1 MCQMLFACRVA
12 GLFSYAVFFIFP
24 HSTPCV
30 RFSPHTA
37 FHRRIL
43 ADLRP
48 SLRYSL
54 QVPSSL
60 RPLLFST
67 GSAAYCSSSAYILLW
82 MPNTFPRSDN
92 PIRYHTPLGACYGT
106 DDFFDSLS
114 HASPYLAVSST
125 CITAWTVSLYFAGSS
140 GSFRAMLTVGV
151 LWTTGIS
158 VGCLSQPSA
167 DFTELRTVKLSL
179 STARRSLWWMF
190 PSIGL
195 SVLLQFITA
204 VRNLLRYERV
214 APCVQSVPEPTLQLP
229 RTGSKPLS
237 PPELPP
243 LG

>member
-1 MCQMLFACRVA
+1 MSSSDKHERLFVSALHVLVLSPRGHAFYFC
-12 GLFSYAVFFIFP
+12 IFP
-24 HSTPCV
+24 CFTPYV

-48 SLRYSL
+48 SLRYLL

-67 GSAAYCSSSAYILLW
+67 GSAAYCSSSAYILLR

-106 DDFFDSLS
+106 EDFFDGFS
-114 HASPYLAVSST
+114 HASPYSVISST
-125 CITAWTVSLYFAGSS
+125 HIAVRTVSLYFAGSS
-140 GSFRAMLTVGV
+140 GSFGAMLTVGV

-195 SVLLQFITA
+195 SVLLQ
-204 VRNLLRYERV
+204 
-214 APCVQSVPEPTLQLP
+214 
-229 RTGSKPLS
+229 
-237 PPELPP
+237 
-243 LG
+243 

>member
-24 HSTPCV
+24 HSTPCM

-106 DDFFDSLS
+106 KDFFDGFS
-114 HASPYLAVSST
+114 HASPYSAISST
-125 CITAWTVSLYFAGSS
+125 HIAVRTVSLYFAGSS
-140 GSFRAMLTVGV
+140 VS
-151 LWTTGIS
+151 
-158 VGCLSQPSA
+158 
-167 DFTELRTVKLSL
+167 
-179 STARRSLWWMF
+179 
-190 PSIGL
+190 
-195 SVLLQFITA
+195 
-204 VRNLLRYERV
+204 YEACSPWV
-214 APCVQSVPEPTLQLP
+214 FYGPPAYQLAA
-229 RTGSKPLS
+229 
-237 PPELPP
+237 
-243 LG
+243 

>member
-1 MCQMLFACRVA
+1 MSSGGKHERLFVSALHVLVSSSRGHAFYFC
-12 GLFSYAVFFIFP
+12 IFP
-24 HSTPCV
+24 CFTPCM

-106 DDFFDSLS
+106 DDFFGSLS
-114 HASPYLAVSST
+114 YASPYLAASST
-125 CITAWTVSLYFAGSS
+125 CIAAWTVSLYFAGSS
-140 GSFRAMLTVGV
+140 DRNGHTHHGYFMDHRHISWLLESTFCRLHRASYG
-151 LWTTGIS
+151 
-158 VGCLSQPSA
+158 
-167 DFTELRTVKLSL
+167 
-179 STARRSLWWMF
+179 
-190 PSIGL
+190 
-195 SVLLQFITA
+195 
-204 VRNLLRYERV
+204 
-214 APCVQSVPEPTLQLP
+214 
-229 RTGSKPLS
+229 
-237 PPELPP
+237 
-243 LG
+243 

>member
-1 MCQMLFACRVA
+1 MSAYSYQPCMSLCHHHEGMLFISA
-12 GLFSYAVFFIFP
+12 
-24 HSTPCV
+24 
-30 RFSPHTA
+30 FSPAPHRA
-37 FHRRIL
+37 CDFHRTRRSIDEFSPTWGHHSGTHYKYHHRC
-43 ADLRP
+43 DLCFSAPVWLLIVLRQP
-48 SLRYSL
+48 TSL
-54 QVPSSL
+54 L
-60 RPLLFST
+60 RMS
-67 GSAAYCSSSAYILLW
+67 
-82 MPNTFPRSDN
+82 NTFPRSDN

-195 SVLLQFITA
+195 SVLLQ
-204 VRNLLRYERV
+204 
-214 APCVQSVPEPTLQLP
+214 
-229 RTGSKPLS
+229 
-237 PPELPP
+237 
-243 LG
+243 

>member
-1 MCQMLFACRVA
+1 MCRMLFACRVA

-24 HSTPCV
+24 HSTLHV
-30 RFSPHTA
+30 RLSPHAA

-106 DDFFDSLS
+106 KDFFDGFS
-114 HASPYLAVSST
+114 HASPYSAISST
-125 CITAWTVSLYFAGSS
+125 HIAVRTVSLYFAGSS
-140 GSFRAMLTVGV
+140 GSFGAMLTVGV

-158 VGCLSQPSA
+158 VGCLSQLSA
-167 DFTELRTVKLSL
+167 DFTELRTVKLLL

-195 SVLLQFITA
+195 SVLLQ
-204 VRNLLRYERV
+204 
-214 APCVQSVPEPTLQLP
+214 
-229 RTGSKPLS
+229 
-237 PPELPP
+237 
-243 LG
+243 

>member
-1 MCQMLFACRVA
+1 MSSGDKHECLFVSALHVLVSSPRGHA
-12 GLFSYAVFFIFP
+12 FYFRIFP
-24 HSTPCV
+24 CFTPCV

-106 DDFFDSLS
+106 KDFFDGFS
-114 HASPYLAVSST
+114 HASPYSAISST
-125 CITAWTVSLYFAGSS
+125 HIAVRTVSLYFAGSS
-140 GSFRAMLTVGV
+140 DRNGHTHHGHFMDHRHISWLLESTFCRLHRASYG
-151 LWTTGIS
+151 
-158 VGCLSQPSA
+158 
-167 DFTELRTVKLSL
+167 
-179 STARRSLWWMF
+179 
-190 PSIGL
+190 
-195 SVLLQFITA
+195 
-204 VRNLLRYERV
+204 
-214 APCVQSVPEPTLQLP
+214 
-229 RTGSKPLS
+229 
-237 PPELPP
+237 
-243 LG
+243 

>member
-1 MCQMLFACRVA
+1 MSSGDKHECLFVSALHVLVSSPRGHA
-12 GLFSYAVFFIFP
+12 FYFRIFP
-24 HSTPCV
+24 CFTPCM
-30 RFSPHTA
+30 RLSSHTA
-37 FHRRIL
+37 FHRQIL

-67 GSAAYCSSSAYILLW
+67 GSAAYCSSSACILLR
-82 MPNTFPRSDN
+82 MSNTFPRSDN
-92 PIRYHTPLGACYGT
+92 PIRYHTPLGARYGT
-106 DDFFDSLS
+106 EDFFDGFS
-114 HASPYLAVSST
+114 HASSYSAISST
-125 CITAWTVSLYFAGSS
+125 HIAVRTVSLYFAGSS

-195 SVLLQFITA
+195 SVLLQFHHCSA
-204 VRNLLRYERV
+204 
-214 APCVQSVPEPTLQLP
+214 
-229 RTGSKPLS
+229 
-237 PPELPP
+237 
-243 LG
+243 